1 MSNYP
6 FRIFISYSH
15 EDHHFAQVISEILS
29 ELGYLPIWDPNIR
42 PGTPFSNSIKSF
54 IHHAHIF
61 MPLITE
67 SSSKRPW
74 VHQETGYAMALGI
87 PILPVALDEVPGQ
100 MIAELQ
106 SIIVKADLSNL
117 KEEISVQ
124 NLEQLVS
131 GSQKQELSNFEI
143 SDWAENRTD
152 LLAKN
157 SKRVIELGA
166 YGRVRQRAS
175 LSSFSIADKDI
186 SNPIWDQREGSVKR
200 SPFYRSLLREERRAL
215 EAHASLAGCDL
226 IIDPEFCLERNG
238 EVATQSRLRILL
250 QFLES
255 PAADKTQ
262 VALST
267 QARNG
272 NLTLVGDWFSA
283 ESVSPR
289 PGEGHRQT
297 IFNWHAPSVLRTLN
311 SFDETFNECLNE
323 NHVAPERSRQNAVER
338 VTAILAKGES
348 INQSRGPAGT

>member
-1 MSNYP
+1 MSSYP

-15 EDHHFAQVISEILS
+15 EDLHFAQATSQMLS
-29 ELGYLPIWDPNIR
+29 ELGYVPIWDPNIR
-42 PGTPFSNSIKSF
+42 PGTPFSDSIKTF

-117 KEEISVQ
+117 KEEISKQ

-131 GSQKQELSNFEI
+131 GSHKQEFSNFEI

-152 LLAKN
+152 LLVKN
-157 SKRVIELGA
+157 AKRVIELGA

-175 LSSFSIADKDI
+175 LSSFSIPDKDI

-200 SPFYRSLLREERRAL
+200 SPFHRSLLREERRVL
-215 EAHASLAGCDL
+215 EAHASAAGCDL

-238 EVATQSRLRILL
+238 EEATRSRLRILL

-255 PAADKTQ
+255 PAAEKTRA
-262 VALST
+262 ALSA

-272 NLTLVGDWFSA
+272 NLTIVGDWFSA

-297 IFNWHAPSVLRTLN
+297 VFNWHAPSVLRTLK
-311 SFDETFNECLNE
+311 SFDEAFTESLAE
-323 NHVAPERSRQNAVER
+323 NNLAPECSRQYAVER
-338 VTAILAKGES
+338 IKEILTNEK
-348 INQSRGPAGT
+348 Q